1 MASIR
6 KRNNTYQITVS
17 NGRDVQGKQ
26 QIKTKTWKPDPRKSN
41 HQNRKELEAFAFR
54 FEQAV
59 REGSYLEGET
69 ITFQMFAQ
77 LWLEQHAA
85 YHLRITTRNAYEYT
99 IQNYLI
105 PAFGSYKLTKLQPL
119 SIQIFYNQLRHAKR
133 KDGKQGTLSSSSI
146 RKIHNILSSMLSTAV
161 QWQLIESNPC
171 RRISPP
177 RQQKL
182 NTENYFT
189 LEQVQLFLELLD
201 KPYFTTCPS
210 HNRINETGKSYPVSE
225 YQAHHTIPLQQKLFF
240 YMALFGGFRRGELL
254 ALTWD
259 DIDFAEKS
267 VSITKSTISYKG
279 KQMED
284 LTKNYSSMRVVTLP
298 DSIMTML
305 KNYQI
310 EQKQYKVSIG
320 NQWIGKNYLFI
331 QWNGKQ
337 MNLSTPYHAFKKIIK
352 NYNDSVKDESKKL
365 PDIPLHGLRHT
376 SATLLISQNVDVKT
390 VSNRLGHAQTSTTM
404 NIYAHS
410 LKKMDEKAAD
420 TLEQLIQRR

>member
-1 MASIR
+1 MDSIR
-6 KRNNTYQITVS
+6 KNKSSYQ
-17 NGRDVQGKQ
+17 NQ
-26 QIKTKTWKPDPRKSN
+26 
-41 HQNRKELEAFAFR
+41 KELEVFASC

-59 REGSYLEGET
+59 KEGTYLNGEEL
-69 ITFQMFAQ
+69 TFQMFAQ
-77 LWLEQHAA
+77 LWFEQYAT
-85 YHLRITTRNAYEYT
+85 YHLRTTTKNAYQYI

-105 PAFGSYKLTKLQPL
+105 PAFGNYKLVKLQPL
-119 SIQIFYNQLRHAKR
+119 SIQIFYNKLQKVKR
-133 KDGKQGTLSSSSI
+133 KDGKQGSLSSSSI
-146 RKIHNILSSMLSTAV
+146 KKIHSVLSSMLSIAV

-171 RRISPP
+171 RRIASPKHK
-177 RQQKL
+177 RL
-182 NTENYFT
+182 NKVKYFT
-189 LEQVQLFLELLD
+189 LEQIQIFLDLLD
-201 KPYFTTCPS
+201 TPYFITYQAHDRTDDTGKPY
-210 HNRINETGKSYPVSE
+210 HVSE
-225 YQAHHTIPLQQKLFF
+225 YQAQHTIPLQQKIFF

-376 SATLLISQNVDVKT
+376 SATLLISQNIDVKT